1 MSGMTE
7 GVPGQGGPVSDAV
20 DVREAERRDA
30 AEFSASL
37 DRMAKVV
44 DEMEDLQIDYAD
56 KSYSEEWAL
65 LLDETPEVAS
75 RLVAMAVAAGQAGEA
90 TAMDP
95 AAFLMLGAQ
104 MVVAA
109 RRAGPSDNLVE
120 SIADTLAGRHDDLSI
135 TPAYY
140 ESWVREVLR
149 LAEVI

>member
-1 MSGMTE
+1 MSGRTE

-44 DEMEDLQIDYAD
+44 NEMEALQGEYAD

-75 RLVAMAVAAGQAGEA
+75 RLVAMAAGAAISLCEETSNCGHY
-90 TAMDP
+90 
-95 AAFLMLGAQ
+95 F
-104 MVVAA
+104 
-109 RRAGPSDNLVE
+109 
-120 SIADTLAGRHDDLSI
+120 I
-135 TPAYY
+135 
-140 ESWVREVLR
+140 
-149 LAEVI
+149 